1 MELENL
7 PLLIKDL
14 NPFTFDFFDRN
25 VFYAIGETNEAFEAS
40 NESVERNEEYKA
52 LEGEDGLNSKA
63 KTKRPR
69 FSFEKF
75 FISNEETFQ
84 SETMSYIDL
93 SIDPN
98 EHITHY
104 EISQSHDLAAIIT
117 NCQNLYIFSL
127 LEMHANFLKK

>member
-52 LEGEDGLNSKA
+52 LDGEDGLYSNS

-75 FISNEETFQ
+75 FISNEETF
-84 SETMSYIDL
+84 
-93 SIDPN
+93 
-98 EHITHY
+98 
-104 EISQSHDLAAIIT
+104 
-117 NCQNLYIFSL
+117 
-127 LEMHANFLKK
+127 